1 PISRVTCA
9 GVLLTQLGYTPAN
22 DLQAP
27 QELLNAE
34 ISTIATNHEGAGY
47 SVIWAP
53 EGSEIDESRLGEG
66 VIIVKGGQ
74 APPQGIN
81 FTADSPGHFKFTDL
95 LSKFMERL
103 SGMNSVVRGQ
113 PEASLKSGEALK
125 VIESRAIQAT
135 SALSFSYA
143 RAMEETSTF
152 ILRTLREHL
161 EEDEERAIAVLGKNK
176 RWQVKE
182 FTKENLQHIDCV

>member
-1 PISRVTCA
+1 
-9 GVLLTQLGYTPAN
+9 
-22 DLQAP
+22 
-27 QELLNAE
+27 
-34 ISTIATNHEGAGY
+34 
-47 SVIWAP
+47 
-53 EGSEIDESRLGEG
+53 
-66 VIIVKGGQ
+66 
-74 APPQGIN
+74 
-81 FTADSPGHFKFTDL
+81 SPGHFKFTDL

-182 FTKENLQHIDCV
+182 FTKENLQHIDCVRADVSNPLARTVSGRFAIAEMLMKIQAI